1 MNAPGPFDGSAAGR
15 VARLLTGEL
24 VQPVSPPVTAFAAR
38 LVGHAPVMGVLFYG
52 SALRQADPE
61 GILDFYIVV
70 ERQSDWPRGR
80 TAQVANAL
88 LPPNVEY
95 HELVV
100 NGATLR
106 AKVAIVTIAQ
116 FRAMTGRR
124 TVDTTLW
131 ARFCQPLRLVWVRD
145 AVAADDILRCLVRA
159 VAVAAWWAACL
170 GPAEGTAEKYW
181 ESLLERTYGAEL
193 RVESAGRPRSLLG
206 GKGDRYR
213 DLLIAAWTASG
224 LSFRQKGAV
233 LRPEVSDSVR
243 ARALRRWRLR
253 DTLGRPL
260 NIARLAKG
268 AFTFT
273 GGARYVA
280 WKIRRHTGIELAL
293 TPFSER
299 HPLICLPWL
308 LWTLRRAGLF
318 RRTRPPGA

>member
-1 MNAPGPFDGSAAGR
+1 MNTPVRFQDAAAGR
-15 VARLLTGEL
+15 VAHLLTGEL
-24 VQPVSPPVTAFAAR
+24 VQPVSPSVAAFAAR
-38 LVGHAPVMGVLFYG
+38 LVGQARVMGVLFYG

-61 GILDFYIVV
+61 GILDFYVVV

-95 HELVV
+95 HEQVID
-100 NGATLR
+100 GATIR

-116 FRAMTGRR
+116 FRAMTGQR

-131 ARFCQPLRLVWVRD
+131 ARFCQPVRLVWVRD
-145 AVAADDILRCLVRA
+145 SVAADDILRCLVRA

-170 GPAEGTAEKYW
+170 GPVEGTAETYW
-181 ESLLERTYGAEL
+181 EALLRRTYGAEL
-193 RVESAGRPRSLLG
+193 RVESRGRARSLLG
-206 GKGDRYR
+206 GQGDRYR

-224 LSFRQKGAV
+224 LSFSQRGTI
-233 LRPEVSDSVR
+233 LRPEVRTGVR

-260 NIARLAKG
+260 NIVRLAKA
-268 AFTFT
+268 AFTFA

-280 WKIRRHTGIELAL
+280 WKIRRHTGIDLAL
-293 TPFSER
+293 TPFAER

-308 LWTLRRAGLF
+308 LLTLRRAGVF
-318 RRTRPPGA
+318 RRSRPPGA